1 MAKEIKV
8 PQISEGVETAV
19 ISEILVSKG
28 DKIEEDQSVISVE
41 TDKATAEVPATSGGT
56 IKEIKVSEGDEVNV
70 GDVIIILEDDDDDE
84 DSEEKEEKETTDK
97 EKDTSKKK
105 KEDSEKDE
113 DDSDSEENK
122 EDESTSKKKD
132 KEQKKDK
139 ATEEPVEDKGDED
152 EKDDKNGDDVKKK
165 SKSSKSKKEK
175 DTDETSS
182 KEVYA
187 SPGVRRLARELGV
200 DIKEISGSGESG
212 RITEKDVKEYK
223 EGGSKKSSSGQAKL
237 PDFSKWGAVETKPLN
252 SIKKTTAKNVL
263 ASWQSI
269 PHVFQFGEADISG
282 VETYIEDHHEKVEK
296 AGGKLTLT
304 AILTKIVATAL
315 RKFPT
320 FNASIDMDKEEMILK
335 KYVNINIAV
344 ATEEGLLVPVIK
356 NADQKSIKDL
366 SVEIS
371 EIAEKARKQKLSK
384 EDMEGGNFSISNLGG
399 IGGTNFTPIVYHPQ
413 VAILGISRATTKPVY
428 IDGKFEPRSILPLS
442 LSYDHRLID
451 GADGAGFMNWLVKA
465 LEDPYEALLG

>member
-122 EDESTSKKKD
+122 EDESKSKEKD
-132 KEQKKDK
+132 DEQ
-139 ATEEPVEDKGDED
+139 EEDDENED
-152 EKDDKNGDDVKKK
+152 EKDGDEKKK
-165 SKSSKSKKEK
+165 NKETKSKKEK
-175 DTDETSS
+175 DTDEASS
-182 KEVYA
+182 NEVYA

-200 DIKEISGSGESG
+200 NLKEINGSGESG

-223 EGGSKKSSSGQAKL
+223 EGGSTKSSSGQAKL

-282 VETYIEDHHEKVEK
+282 VETYIEDHNEKVEK

-315 RKFPT
+315 HKFPT

-371 EIAEKARKQKLSK
+371 EIAEKAREQKLSK
-384 EDMEGGNFSISNLGG
+384 EDVEGGNFSISNLGG

-451 GADGAGFMNWLVKA
+451 GADGAAFMNWLVKA

>member
-113 DDSDSEENK
+113 DNSDSEENK
-122 EDESTSKKKD
+122 EDESKSKEKD
-132 KEQKKDK
+132 DEQ
-139 ATEEPVEDKGDED
+139 EEDDENDD
-152 EKDDKNGDDVKKK
+152 EKDGDEKKK
-165 SKSSKSKKEK
+165 NKETKSKKDK
-175 DTDETSS
+175 DTDETPS

-200 DIKEISGSGESG
+200 NLKKINGSGESG
-212 RITEKDVKEYK
+212 RITDKDVKKYK
-223 EGGSKKSSSGQAKL
+223 EGGSTKSSSGQAKL

-282 VETYIEDHHEKVEK
+282 VETYIEDHNEKVEK

-315 RKFPT
+315 HKFPT
-320 FNASIDMDKEEMILK
+320 FNASIDVDKEEMILK

-344 ATEEGLLVPVIK
+344 ATEDGLLVPVIK

-371 EIAEKARKQKLSK
+371 EIAEKAREQKLSK

-451 GADGAGFMNWLVKA
+451 GADGAAFMNWLVKA

>member
-122 EDESTSKKKD
+122 EDESKSKEKD
-132 KEQKKDK
+132 DEQ
-139 ATEEPVEDKGDED
+139 EEDDENED
-152 EKDDKNGDDVKKK
+152 EKDGDEKKK
-165 SKSSKSKKEK
+165 NKETKSKKDK
-175 DTDETSS
+175 DTDEASS

-200 DIKEISGSGESG
+200 NLKEINGSGESG

-282 VETYIEDHHEKVEK
+282 VETYIEDHNEKVEK

-315 RKFPT
+315 HKFPT

-344 ATEEGLLVPVIK
+344 ATEDGLLVPVIK

-371 EIAEKARKQKLSK
+371 EIAEKAREQKLSK

-451 GADGAGFMNWLVKA
+451 GADGAAFMNWLVKA

>member
-97 EKDTSKKK
+97 KKDTSKKK
-105 KEDSEKDE
+105 KESEREE
-113 DDSDSEENK
+113 DDSDSEGIK
-122 EDESTSKKKD
+122 KDESKSKEKEED
-132 KEQKKDK
+132 KETD
-139 ATEEPVEDKGDED
+139 EPEEDKDNKDEKDDED
-152 EKDDKNGDDVKKK
+152 EKKKNKN
-165 SKSSKSKKEK
+165 SKSKKNK
-175 DTDETSS
+175 DTDEASS

-200 DIKEISGSGESG
+200 NIKEINGSGESG
-212 RITEKDVKEYK
+212 RITEKDVKKYK
-223 EGGSKKSSSGQAKL
+223 EGGSTKSSSGQAKL

-252 SIKKTTAKNVL
+252 SIKRTTAKNVL

-282 VETYIEDHHEKVEK
+282 VETYIEDHNEKVEK

-315 RKFPT
+315 HKFPT

-344 ATEEGLLVPVIK
+344 ATEDGLLVPVIK

-428 IDGKFEPRSILPLS
+428 IDDKFEPRSILPLS

-451 GADGAGFMNWLVKA
+451 GADGAAFMNWLVKA

>member
-122 EDESTSKKKD
+122 EDESKSKEKD
-132 KEQKKDK
+132 DEQK
-139 ATEEPVEDKGDED
+139 EDDENDD
-152 EKDDKNGDDVKKK
+152 EKDGDEKKK
-165 SKSSKSKKEK
+165 NKETKSKKDK
-175 DTDETSS
+175 DTDEASS

-200 DIKEISGSGESG
+200 NIKEINGSGESG
-212 RITEKDVKEYK
+212 RITEKDVKKYK
-223 EGGSKKSSSGQAKL
+223 EGGSTKSSSGQAKL

-252 SIKKTTAKNVL
+252 SIKRTTAKNVL

-282 VETYIEDHHEKVEK
+282 VETYIEDHNEKVEK

-315 RKFPT
+315 HKFPT

-344 ATEEGLLVPVIK
+344 ATEDGLLVPVIK

-371 EIAEKARKQKLSK
+371 EIAEKAREQKLSK

-413 VAILGISRATTKPVY
+413 VAILGISRATTKSVY

-451 GADGAGFMNWLVKA
+451 GADGAAFMNWLVKA

>member
-70 GDVIIILEDDDDDE
+70 GDVIIILEDDYDGE

-122 EDESTSKKKD
+122 EDESKSKEKDEEQEEDDENEDEKDGDEKKKNKETKSKKD
-132 KEQKKDK
+132 KE
-139 ATEEPVEDKGDED
+139 
-152 EKDDKNGDDVKKK
+152 
-165 SKSSKSKKEK
+165 
-175 DTDETSS
+175 TDEASS

-200 DIKEISGSGESG
+200 NLKEINGSGESG

-282 VETYIEDHHEKVEK
+282 VETYIEDHNEKVEK
-296 AGGKLTLT
+296 AGGKLTFT

-315 RKFPT
+315 HKFPT

-344 ATEEGLLVPVIK
+344 ATEDGLLVPVIK

-371 EIAEKARKQKLSK
+371 EIAEKAREQKLSK

-451 GADGAGFMNWLVKA
+451 GADGAAFMNWLVKA

>member
-1 MAKEIKV
+1 M
-8 PQISEGVETAV
+8 
-19 ISEILVSKG
+19 
-28 DKIEEDQSVISVE
+28 
-41 TDKATAEVPATSGGT
+41 
-56 IKEIKVSEGDEVNV
+56 
-70 GDVIIILEDDDDDE
+70 
-84 DSEEKEEKETTDK
+84 
-97 EKDTSKKK
+97 
-105 KEDSEKDE
+105 
-113 DDSDSEENK
+113 
-122 EDESTSKKKD
+122 
-132 KEQKKDK
+132 
-139 ATEEPVEDKGDED
+139 
-152 EKDDKNGDDVKKK
+152 
-165 SKSSKSKKEK
+165 
-175 DTDETSS
+175 
-182 KEVYA
+182 
-187 SPGVRRLARELGV
+187 
-200 DIKEISGSGESG
+200 
-212 RITEKDVKEYK
+212 TEKDVKEYK

-282 VETYIEDHHEKVEK
+282 VETYIEDHNEKVEK

-315 RKFPT
+315 HKFPT

-371 EIAEKARKQKLSK
+371 EIAEKAREQKLSK

-451 GADGAGFMNWLVKA
+451 GADGAAFMNWLVKA

>member
-122 EDESTSKKKD
+122 EDESKSKEKD
-132 KEQKKDK
+132 DEQ
-139 ATEEPVEDKGDED
+139 EEDDENDD
-152 EKDDKNGDDVKKK
+152 EKDGDEKKK
-165 SKSSKSKKEK
+165 NKETKSKKGK
-175 DTDETSS
+175 DTDEASS
-182 KEVYA
+182 NEVYA

-200 DIKEISGSGESG
+200 NLKKINGSGESG

-315 RKFPT
+315 HKFPT

-371 EIAEKARKQKLSK
+371 EIAEKAREQKLSK

>member
-19 ISEILVSKG
+19 ISEILVSEG

-41 TDKATAEVPATSGGT
+41 TDKATAEVPASSGGT

-70 GDVIIILEDDDDDE
+70 GDVIIILEDDDDD
-84 DSEEKEEKETTDK
+84 DSEEKEEDKSTDK
-97 EKDTSKKK
+97 EKDTSKKT
-105 KEDSEKDE
+105 KEESEKDE
-113 DDSDSEENK
+113 GESDSEENK
-122 EDESTSKKKD
+122 KD
-132 KEQKKDK
+132 KSKSKEKDDEQ
-139 ATEEPVEDKGDED
+139 EEEDKDED
-152 EKDDKNGDDVKKK
+152 EKDGDEKKK
-165 SKSSKSKKEK
+165 NKETKSKKDK
-175 DTDETSS
+175 DTDKSSS

-200 DIKEISGSGESG
+200 NIKEINGSGESG

-237 PDFSKWGAVETKPLN
+237 PDFSKWGAVENKPLN

-282 VETYIEDHHEKVEK
+282 VETYIEDHNEKVEK

-315 RKFPT
+315 HKFPT
-320 FNASIDMDKEEMILK
+320 FNASLDMDKEEMILK

-344 ATEEGLLVPVIK
+344 ATEDGLLVPVIK

-371 EIAEKARKQKLSK
+371 EIAEKAREQKLSK

>member
-122 EDESTSKKKD
+122 EDESKSKEKD
-132 KEQKKDK
+132 DEQ
-139 ATEEPVEDKGDED
+139 EEDDENDD
-152 EKDDKNGDDVKKK
+152 EKDGDEKKK
-165 SKSSKSKKEK
+165 NKETKSKKDK
-175 DTDETSS
+175 DTDEASS

-200 DIKEISGSGESG
+200 NLKEINGSGESG

-252 SIKKTTAKNVL
+252 SIKKTSAKNVL

-282 VETYIEDHHEKVEK
+282 VETYIEDHNEKVEK

-315 RKFPT
+315 HKFPT

-451 GADGAGFMNWLVKA
+451 GADGAAFMNWLVKA

>member
-1 MAKEIKV
+1 M
-8 PQISEGVETAV
+8 
-19 ISEILVSKG
+19 
-28 DKIEEDQSVISVE
+28 
-41 TDKATAEVPATSGGT
+41 
-56 IKEIKVSEGDEVNV
+56 
-70 GDVIIILEDDDDDE
+70 
-84 DSEEKEEKETTDK
+84 
-97 EKDTSKKK
+97 
-105 KEDSEKDE
+105 
-113 DDSDSEENK
+113 
-122 EDESTSKKKD
+122 
-132 KEQKKDK
+132 
-139 ATEEPVEDKGDED
+139 
-152 EKDDKNGDDVKKK
+152 
-165 SKSSKSKKEK
+165 
-175 DTDETSS
+175 
-182 KEVYA
+182 
-187 SPGVRRLARELGV
+187 
-200 DIKEISGSGESG
+200 
-212 RITEKDVKEYK
+212 
-223 EGGSKKSSSGQAKL
+223 
-237 PDFSKWGAVETKPLN
+237 
-252 SIKKTTAKNVL
+252 

-282 VETYIEDHHEKVEK
+282 VETYIEDHNEKVEK

-315 RKFPT
+315 HKFPT

-344 ATEEGLLVPVIK
+344 ATEDGLLVPVIK

-371 EIAEKARKQKLSK
+371 EIAEKAREQKLSK

-451 GADGAGFMNWLVKA
+451 GADGAAFMNWLVKA

>member
-8 PQISEGVETAV
+8 PQISEGVDTAV

-41 TDKATAEVPATSGGT
+41 TDKATAEIPATAGGT
-56 IKEIKVSEGDEVNV
+56 IKEIKVSEGDEVSV
-70 GDVIIILEDDDDDE
+70 GDVIIVLEDDGK
-84 DSEEKEEKETTDK
+84 DSEEKEEGKASDEEEETLANKKEEAEKEEEEPDSDEK
-97 EKDTSKKK
+97 EKDESKSAK
-105 KEDSEKDE
+105 KEEKQKEKKEEDDEDE
-113 DDSDSEENK
+113 DDDEEDA
-122 EDESTSKKKD
+122 E
-132 KEQKKDK
+132 
-139 ATEEPVEDKGDED
+139 
-152 EKDDKNGDDVKKK
+152 KKK
-165 SKSSKSKKEK
+165 SKGSEAKKDK
-175 DTDETSS
+175 DSDKASS

-200 DIKEISGSGESG
+200 NLEEISGSGESG
-212 RITEKDVKEYK
+212 RITEKDIKEYK
-223 EGGSKKSSSGQAKL
+223 EGGSKKSSSSQVKL
-237 PDFSKWGAVETKPLN
+237 PDFSKWGAVENKPLN
-252 SIKKTTAKNVL
+252 NIKKTTAKNVL
-263 ASWQSI
+263 ASWQSV

-282 VETYIEDHHEKVEK
+282 VETYIEDHKDKVEK

-315 RKFPT
+315 HKFPT

-344 ATEEGLLVPVIK
+344 ATEDGLLVPVIK
-356 NADQKSIKDL
+356 NADQKSISDL

-371 EIAEKARKQKLSK
+371 EIAKKAREQKLSK

>member
-122 EDESTSKKKD
+122 EDESKSKEKD
-132 KEQKKDK
+132 DEQK
-139 ATEEPVEDKGDED
+139 EDDENDD
-152 EKDDKNGDDVKKK
+152 EKDGDEKKK
-165 SKSSKSKKEK
+165 NKETKSKKGK
-175 DTDETSS
+175 DTDEASS
-182 KEVYA
+182 NEVYA

-200 DIKEISGSGESG
+200 NLKKINGSGESG

-282 VETYIEDHHEKVEK
+282 VETYIEDHNEKVEK

-315 RKFPT
+315 HKFPT

-344 ATEEGLLVPVIK
+344 ATEDGLLVPVIK

-371 EIAEKARKQKLSK
+371 EIAEKAREQKLSK

-451 GADGAGFMNWLVKA
+451 GADGAAFMNWLVKA

>member
-8 PQISEGVETAV
+8 PQISEGVDTAV

-28 DKIEEDQSVISVE
+28 DKIEEDQSMISVE
-41 TDKATAEVPATSGGT
+41 TDKATAEIPATAGGT
-56 IKEIKVSEGDEVNV
+56 IKEIKVSEGDEVSV
-70 GDVIIILEDDDDDE
+70 GDVIIILEDNGDG
-84 DSEEKEEKETTDK
+84 SEEKEEDESKNKEEETSEDKKEEAEKEEEKPDSDEK
-97 EKDTSKKK
+97 EKDESKSAK
-105 KEDSEKDE
+105 KEEEQKEDKEEDEDE
-113 DDSDSEENK
+113 DDEEDAAE
-122 EDESTSKKKD
+122 ED
-132 KEQKKDK
+132 
-139 ATEEPVEDKGDED
+139 DE
-152 EKDDKNGDDVKKK
+152 KKK
-165 SKSSKSKKEK
+165 SKGSEAKKDK
-175 DTDETSS
+175 DTDEDSS

-200 DIKEISGSGESG
+200 NLEEISGSGESG

-237 PDFSKWGAVETKPLN
+237 PDFSKWGAVENKPLN
-252 SIKKTTAKNVL
+252 NIKKTTAKNVL

-282 VETYIEDHHEKVEK
+282 VETYIEDHKEKVEE

-315 RKFPT
+315 HKFPT

-344 ATEEGLLVPVIK
+344 ATEDGLLVPVIK

-371 EIAEKARKQKLSK
+371 EIAEKAREQKLSK